1 MNRLGTESSLYL
13 RQHADNPVHWQPW
26 DPAALDAARQQ
37 GRPILLSIGYSA
49 CHWCHVMAH
58 ESFEDAATAELMN
71 RLFVNIKVDREER
84 PDLDRVYQLAHQL
97 LTGRGG
103 GWPLTVF
110 LDPEDHVP
118 FFAGTYFPRDRRYGM
133 PAFRELLQ
141 AVERWFRE
149 NRGEL
154 QGQNA
159 RLRAA
164 LESIQGAGQAVSQG
178 AGADAL
184 EPAAVQALFARA
196 SAQAVE
202 RFDPTHGGFGGAPRF
217 PQAPLL
223 EAIAMLGDDG
233 QARRPDHDPDV
244 PRALR
249 FTLEQMALGGLRDHL
264 DGGFFRYC
272 VDATWTIP
280 HFEKMLYDNAM
291 LLPLYAEAARRWD
304 SGLLRSAAEG
314 IAGWLEAAM
323 RQPAGG
329 YAASIDADAGGEEG
343 GFHVWRR
350 EEVEAVLDGASKG
363 PGLPLFRRAYGLDQP
378 PNFEGRAWHLRRRAG
393 TADLAVEFGLSQAE
407 AEEVLETAR
416 RALRAAREARV
427 HPSLDDKRLTSWNA
441 LLAGG
446 LVRSGRALGREDW
459 QDRAEEVLSFIRRDL
474 WTGRSLL
481 AVYNAGEARFAAY
494 LDDYAWLLRA
504 LLDCLQAR
512 WSRGWLD
519 FAIELAEALLLRFED
534 PEHGGFFFSDSAV
547 EVPITRSMIFQDDAT
562 PSGNGIAA
570 LALNRLARLLGEP
583 RYGAAAER
591 CLRRAMPRIAENP
604 LAHAALLLALR
615 DATTPPPQLVICGSD
630 PAEQAAWKRW
640 AEGRYGVDCYMVG
653 TSAAAGTGLPG
664 ILGEFRA
671 HGSATAW
678 LCMGMRCL
686 PPAHS
691 RDELERLMLDA
702 ATDSATGL
710 KD

>member
-1 MNRLGTESSLYL
+1 MVLKIHFRGKLWQHMSGIPMPQGRAMNRLGIESSLYL

-26 DPAALDAARQQ
+26 DPAALDDARQQ

-84 PDLDRVYQLAHQL
+84 PDLDQIYQHAHQL

-149 NRGEL
+149 NREEL

-164 LESIQGAGQAVSQG
+164 LESIQGGGQGVGQGVSQR
-178 AGADAL
+178 AGAEAL

-223 EAIAMLGDDG
+223 EAIAMLGDDA
-233 QARRPDHDPDV
+233 QARRPDHDSDL

-264 DGGFFRYC
+264 DGGFFRYS

-280 HFEKMLYDNAM
+280 HFEKMLYDNSM
-291 LLPLYAEAARRWD
+291 LLPLYAKAARRWD
-304 SGLLRSAAEG
+304 GGLLRSAAEG

-329 YAASIDADAGGEEG
+329 YAASIDADAGGQEG
-343 GFHVWRR
+343 SFHVWRR
-350 EEVEAVLDGASKG
+350 EEVEAVLEGCGPNPGPNHG
-363 PGLPLFRRAYGLDQP
+363 PGPGWPLFRRAYGLDQP
-378 PNFEGRAWHLRRRAG
+378 PNFYGRAWHLQRHAG
-393 TADLAVEFGLSQAE
+393 TADLALGPDC
-407 AEEVLETAR
+407 R
-416 RALRAAREARV
+416 RSSGGGAGGCAQDCAAREARV
-427 HPSLDDKRLTSWNA
+427 HPTLDDKRLTSWNA
-441 LLAGG
+441 LLAGAWCARARARPRG
-446 LVRSGRALGREDW
+446 LAGPGGGGALLHSAGS
-459 QDRAEEVLSFIRRDL
+459 VV
-474 WTGRSLL
+474 GRSLL
-481 AVYNAGEARFAAY
+481 AVCNAGEARFAAY
-494 LDDYAWLLRA
+494 LDDYAWLA
-504 LLDCLQAR
+504 EALDCLR
-512 WSRGWLD
+512 
-519 FAIELAEALLLRFED
+519 
-534 PEHGGFFFSDSAV
+534 
-547 EVPITRSMIFQDDAT
+547 
-562 PSGNGIAA
+562 AA
-570 LALNRLARLLGEP
+570 
-583 RYGAAAER
+583 GAAAGWILRSSSPKR
-591 CLRRAMPRIAENP
+591 CCSDSRTRSTADFFSAILRSRCRSRAA
-604 LAHAALLLALR
+604 
-615 DATTPPPQLVICGSD
+615 
-630 PAEQAAWKRW
+630 
-640 AEGRYGVDCYMVG
+640 
-653 TSAAAGTGLPG
+653 
-664 ILGEFRA
+664 
-671 HGSATAW
+671 
-678 LCMGMRCL
+678 
-686 PPAHS
+686 
-691 RDELERLMLDA
+691 
-702 ATDSATGL
+702 
-710 KD
+710 